1 MKIIAKLIDGG
12 FGLLFRCLPLL
23 PHKIGGGCRRYYRW
37 PRILEKPIHFIP
49 SQSASNLKGVSKKS
63 GKGK

>member
-1 MKIIAKLIDGG
+1 LYEDYSG

-37 PRILEKPIHFIP
+37 PKILEKPIHFIP

>member
-1 MKIIAKLIDGG
+1 
-12 FGLLFRCLPLL
+12 LL

-63 GKGK
+63 GKGKCG